1 MKVIADA
8 AAIERRYIWVYVSEL
23 PPSQMVEYGNVL
35 PEPGSEAQW
44 LESMSDEDGNYML
57 GIG

>member
-35 PEPGSEAQW
+35 PEPGSEVQW